1 MMSFKN
7 DFRKER
13 EKHIRAAQE
22 VVKLA
27 AIEMVNFVIT
37 FSAVGNPEELWKTKK
52 APKGYVGGR
61 FRSNWFLTKSKP
73 SVKVNYDFDSIR
85 SEGAIIQEYSARIL
99 GEYAEKWILTNNL
112 DYAKP
117 IDNGTASTQNPNGVT
132 APARLHVNSKIP
144 ELTRIAN
151 QKYGIS

>member
-1 MMSFKN
+1 MMSFK
-7 DFRKER
+7 DEFRKER
-13 EKHIRAAQE
+13 EMHIRAAQE

-27 AIEMVNFVIT
+27 SLEMVNYVIT
-37 FSAVGNPEELWKTKK
+37 KSPVGNPEELWKNP

-99 GEYAEKWILTNNL
+99 GQYSEKWILTNNL
-112 DYAKP
+112 DYARP
-117 IDNGTASTQNPNGVT
+117 IDNGWSTQAVNGMT

>member
-7 DFRKER
+7 DFNKER
-13 EKHIRAAQE
+13 KAHISAARE
-22 VVKLA
+22 VFKLA
-27 AIEMVNFVIT
+27 AIEMVNYVIT
-37 FSAVGNPEELWKTKK
+37 ASPVGNTELWKT
-52 APKGYVGGR
+52 AYPPKNYVGGR

-73 SVKVNYDFDSIR
+73 SIRTSEAIR

-99 GEYAEKWILTNNL
+99 GEYSEKFILTNNL
-112 DYAKP
+112 PYAKR
-117 IDNGTASTQNPNGVT
+117 IDNGWSTQAVNGVT

>member
-27 AIEMVNFVIT
+27 AIEMVNYVIT
-37 FSAVGNPEELWKTKK
+37 ASPVGAPELWKYPVKPEDYT
-52 APKGYVGGR
+52 PGR

-73 SVKVNYDFDSIR
+73 SVKVSDQIR
-85 SEGAIIQEYSARIL
+85 PEGSIIQEYSARII
-99 GEYAEKWILTNNL
+99 GEYSEKWILTNNL
-112 DYAKP
+112 LYAKR
-117 IDNGTASTQNPNGVT
+117 IDNGWSTQAPNGVT